1 MTPLPAGLVLP
12 SDILTQTWFGVFGLF
27 VALNTVIYLGLTI
40 AKFVPWPAQVRP
52 STVRKVLPITEEG
65 ATMENLSRQEKPGR
79 SAVREL
85 EQPVQDLRDAA
96 ARQTIPMALALV
108 GALTAIVALLY
119 LLLYFTTSGPLLL
132 LGPLYGFIVIVAS
145 LILARSRAS
154 ATTMRWAWTVL
165 MLVLIAENC
174 WRASVIDSAVP
185 HAYSL
190 VILAFI
196 APIDLSWRFG
206 VTAAV
211 IGVIPVSLGGY
222 GVSVVDTFSWVMVS
236 TTASLGSLVILYLR
250 LVPLDR
256 IAEEQARAD
265 ALATTDPRTGTL
277 SRTGLIALAPS
288 VAEAAEHAGEAVSVI
303 ACTLPDLTMINAAY
317 GFDYGGE
324 ALTTTAR
331 SLRAALPRRALIAR
345 WSGDTFLALMTG
357 DPPSPEGLRDEVDA
371 NLVRSGIALG
381 KVPLH
386 VRIGTAS
393 RSPTVTTLEALVA
406 EAESSTL

>member
-65 ATMENLSRQEKPGR
+65 PTMEKLSHQDTSGR
-79 SAVREL
+79 SAMRAL

-132 LGPLYGFIVIVAS
+132 LGPVYGFILIIAS
-145 LILARSRAS
+145 LVLARARAS
-154 ATTMRWAWTVL
+154 ATAMRWAWTVL
-165 MLVLIAENC
+165 MLLLIAENC

-185 HAYSL
+185 LAYSL

-196 APIDLSWRFG
+196 APINLSWSFG
-206 VTAAV
+206 AVAAV
-211 IGVIPVSLGGY
+211 IGVVPVTAGGY
-222 GVSVVDTFSWVMVS
+222 GVSVVDTFSWAMVS
-236 TTASLGSLVILYLR
+236 VTASLGSLVILYLR

-277 SRTGLIALAPS
+277 SRTGLITLAPS
-288 VAEAAEHAGEAVSVI
+288 VAEAAEHEGAPVSVI

-324 ALTTTAR
+324 VLSTTAR
-331 SLRAALPRRALIAR
+331 CFRAALPQRALVAR
-345 WSGDTFLALMTG
+345 WSGDTFLALLTG
-357 DPPSPEGLRDEVDA
+357 DAPSPEGLREDVDA
-371 NLVRSGIALG
+371 NLVNSGIALG
-381 KVPLH
+381 KAPLH
-386 VRIGTAS
+386 VRIGTATG
-393 RSPTVTTLEALVA
+393 SPSVTTLEALVA
-406 EAESSTL
+406 EAEAATI